1 MEPCCSCRNFFLA
14 VFGVIN
20 LTVISTLIFDFSP
33 ILTKYQMYTGVIEN
47 TPDDLDWAPATSAVR
62 REEEN
67 VKIDRSIWTRH
78 SLDWWENERLNGTDL
93 NWRGRHKMHD
103 KLKTGNLW
111 FDENLEKYFI
121 SKLEDHQFPA
131 NCSKNHWIA
140 YQPMDSG
147 LLSCVHVFTPVLMM
161 GLVKGNEYTVIPIG
175 YFVPALH
182 ENPTYD
188 GCGESKDKHLG
199 CFFNLTSCRIDE
211 DQVRYG
217 ALENRSRSRQSRGD
231 TWAQFASERTS
242 APGGLSVLRNWMWP
256 PTGFD
261 KGRIAAGSRK
271 PKVQFWNEVRKHGS
285 VGVHGM
291 PHESVEHIWEAQ
303 MEFAFS
309 SMISSWMMRQTSSR
323 VKEIADTIMA
333 KYSDAS
339 AGGIPLWKAPVLTV
353 HVRQTDKAWED
364 PYFQKYKTYRNVSSY
379 ATEMNKLESRFGF
392 KWQSIFL
399 ISDSGSA
406 IESLAQVLN
415 NVTESPD
422 AANGQDG
429 KRFIMYDWT
438 DDKDMIERIGG
449 HNKIPEDKK
458 YSAQEHF
465 LATLYIIQKISDY
478 AIVQYSSNVGR
489 FISELIGARHRV
501 SCADRVGPNAL
512 SMDYYWR
519 HD

>member
-1 MEPCCSCRNFFLA
+1 M
-14 VFGVIN
+14 
-20 LTVISTLIFDFSP
+20 
-33 ILTKYQMYTGVIEN
+33 
-47 TPDDLDWAPATSAVR
+47 
-62 REEEN
+62 
-67 VKIDRSIWTRH
+67 
-78 SLDWWENERLNGTDL
+78 
-93 NWRGRHKMHD
+93 
-103 KLKTGNLW
+103 
-111 FDENLEKYFI
+111 
-121 SKLEDHQFPA
+121 
-131 NCSKNHWIA
+131 
-140 YQPMDSG
+140 
-147 LLSCVHVFTPVLMM
+147 HVFTPVLMM

-353 HVRQTDKAWED
+353 HVRQTDKA
-364 PYFQKYKTYRNVSSY
+364 VSPIIHRHVQRTASERMCI
-379 ATEMNKLESRFGF
+379 A
-392 KWQSIFL
+392 
-399 ISDSGSA
+399 SA
-406 IESLAQVLN
+406 VIEFCGVDL
-415 NVTESPD
+415 
-422 AANGQDG
+422 
-429 KRFIMYDWT
+429 
-438 DDKDMIERIGG
+438 
-449 HNKIPEDKK
+449 
-458 YSAQEHF
+458 
-465 LATLYIIQKISDY
+465 
-478 AIVQYSSNVGR
+478 
-489 FISELIGARHRV
+489 
-501 SCADRVGPNAL
+501 PNAEHWL
-512 SMDYYWR
+512 LLLASSGRIHTSKSTRRTETYQVMPR
-519 HD
+519 K